1 MPYLGSSPA
10 RGLVGSA
17 DIDADVITE
26 AKMANDAIGLPE
38 LKAGTDGEL
47 ITWDASG
54 NPATVGAGTSGHFLK
69 SQGAGSVP
77 VFAAAAGGLTFLSA
91 ATASNDASIA
101 FTSLIDSTYD
111 DYMVTLTNV
120 VPVTSGGRIQLA
132 LSQNNGSS
140 YLSASYRYANSGGS
154 DADSALNEGSASNSI
169 MLLATLVDNTAG
181 YGANGFIRIQGVAS
195 GAYTVVTSVL
205 SHLRSTAFQTTTT
218 AGTYFGDTNAIDAIR
233 LNNNAGNLNTGTI
246 RLYGITKA

>member
-1 MPYLGSSPA
+1 MRYLGAQPTSTSLTQGA
-10 RGLVGSA
+10 LAA
-17 DIDADVITE
+17 DFVTE
-26 AKMANDAIGLPE
+26 AMIANDAIGLPE
-38 LKAGTDGEL
+38 LKSGTDGEL

-54 NPATVGAGTSGHFLK
+54 NPAAVGAGTAGHFLK

-77 VFAAAAGGLTFLSA
+77 VFAAASGGLTFLSS
-91 ATASNDASIA
+91 ATISNDASVA

-111 DYMVTLTNV
+111 DYMITLTNL

-154 DADSALNEGSASNSI
+154 DAGSALNEGSSSNSI

-195 GAYTVVTSVL
+195 GAYPVVTSVL